1 MVKRTEEAL
10 YMISIAA
17 RLAGVHPQTLRIYE
31 RKKLISPSR
40 SPGSTRL
47 YSEED
52 IKRLRYIQE
61 LTHKLGVNLA
71 GVKMIL
77 ELREETDRLQDDL
90 EEIRQKFEDVQE
102 EMREEIEKVRKS
114 FRNEITLFPR
124 GKLIPRY

>member
-1 MVKRTEEAL
+1 MAKRTEEAL

>member
-1 MVKRTEEAL
+1 MAKRTEEAL

-77 ELREETDRLQDDL
+77 ELREETDRLTDDL
-90 EEIRQKFEDVQE
+90 EDIRQKFEDVQE

>member
-1 MVKRTEEAL
+1 MAKRTEEAL

-114 FRNEITLFPR
+114 FRKEIALFPR